1 MHPSESHWLLAANH
15 NHELLLSQDLGSTWK
30 SIANKV
36 FDFAWARSAGDAWA
50 KDAIVATILEDDAPV
65 PADAQYSKFLSL

>member
-1 MHPSESHWLLAANH
+1 VLATNH

-36 FDFAWARSAGDAWA
+36 FDFAWARSAGDKWA
-50 KDAIVATILEDDAPV
+50 KDAIVATILEDEAQE
-65 PADAQYSKFLSL
+65 PAESQFSKFISL